1 MKEVGSKVEEIIP
14 SKVKSLGSGVSSTIS
29 EQEIYRQALELIAK
43 GFKYVEEMAA
53 KTSIS
58 EQAIISKVNKATPN
72 ISISDFED
80 ICFARSYNIS
90 KLVSS
95 YKTQDFFIAFAEGGA
110 TGFFGFAGI
119 PFNLVLSTF
128 IYFRAVQSIA
138 MYYGYDVKNSAEELV
153 IASEVFTKALS
164 PTQQDVNNELTA
176 TISKVMLMS
185 QASMIKQT
193 AQKTWS
199 DMASKG
205 GIPLLMTQMRAL
217 AYKSAQTA
225 LDKAGQKGLENSLF
239 REVFEQIGKK
249 LTKEVIKK
257 GVPFVSAIM
266 GAFIDAAQMKKV
278 LDYAD
283 VFYQK
288 RFILEKENRI
298 MEISGEDCIIID
310 TDIIVNENKTD

>member
-1 MKEVGSKVEEIIP
+1 MKQNLPIPKPIIDTKEANALDTLTERYNKLIEPSKVSKKLKEVGSNVEEIIP
-14 SKVKSLGSGVSSTIS
+14 SKVKSLGSGVSSAIS

-58 EQAIISKVNKATPN
+58 EQAIISKVNKATPD

-153 IASEVFTKALS
+153 IASEVFTKH
-164 PTQQDVNNELTA
+164 
-176 TISKVMLMS
+176 
-185 QASMIKQT
+185 
-193 AQKTWS
+193 
-199 DMASKG
+199 
-205 GIPLLMTQMRAL
+205 
-217 AYKSAQTA
+217 
-225 LDKAGQKGLENSLF
+225 
-239 REVFEQIGKK
+239 
-249 LTKEVIKK
+249 
-257 GVPFVSAIM
+257 
-266 GAFIDAAQMKKV
+266 
-278 LDYAD
+278 
-283 VFYQK
+283 
-288 RFILEKENRI
+288 
-298 MEISGEDCIIID
+298 
-310 TDIIVNENKTD
+310 